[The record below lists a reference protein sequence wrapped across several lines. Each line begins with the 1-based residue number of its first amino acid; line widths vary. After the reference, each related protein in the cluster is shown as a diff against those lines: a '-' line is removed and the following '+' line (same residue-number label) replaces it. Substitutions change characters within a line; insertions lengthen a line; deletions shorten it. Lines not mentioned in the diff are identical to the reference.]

1 MDPENANGRSGYDD
15 QFPPGTTRIEDSIGD
30 AVYLRP
36 SPTSDPNDPL
46 NWSKGRKALQVT
58 LLSFYTIFVFATL
71 TVGVP
76 VWTNINME
84 LGISFDNLTNSFATN
99 LAALSIGCW
108 LFVPIALR
116 YGRRP
121 VYIVT
126 SLILFGVSIWAAE
139 MQSTGELFA
148 TQFLAGIAGAVNET
162 LYQVT
167 VADLFFVHQRG
178 SMNGIYLWCVTAGN
192 YLAPVAAG
200 YVGASQGWRW
210 VYWWTAIF
218 TGVISVLMFFFL
230 EETRYIPLIEGIS
243 VRNGNPVVEPH
254 EIYDDN
260 IKLDDVKLAPATTE
274 NSNLE
279 RPETAGTSTQRRRLV
294 PIDHS
299 IPMNSYWT
307 RHRLISTKT
316 DHGHSII
323 RHYWQPFAVLF
334 SFPAISFTAFQYG
347 IAISCLSILATTQST
362 LYVQP
367 PYLFSSVGVGN
378 MNLPPAIGSIIGA
391 FYGGYLVDKL
401 ILVFAK
407 KRGGG
412 IYDPEMRLW
421 LYFIPGLILP
431 FGILLYGLTIAKGM
445 PWISNA
451 MGAAFVG
458 FGVGGV
464 GDITLTYAQDSY
476 TDIVGDA
483 FVAIAFIRNLLAMA
497 LVFALPPWLQGMGPY
512 DMFTLLGCLT
522 LTLSLTAA
530 ATIIWGKQWRAASKE
545 RYKWF
550 AARQYSPR
558 SA

>member
-1 MDPENANGRSGYDD
+1 MDPEYASGQPSYNE
-15 QFPPGTTRIEDSIGD
+15 QFPPGTTRIEDSVGD

-46 NWSKGRKALQVT
+46 NWSKGRKAMQMA

-76 VWTNINME
+76 LWADINME
-84 LGISFDNLTNSFATN
+84 LGVSFDNLTNGFATN

-108 LFVPIALR
+108 MFVPVALR

-121 VYIVT
+121 VYIFT
-126 SLILFGVSIWAAE
+126 ALILFGVSCWTAS
-139 MQSTGELFA
+139 MKSTGEYFV
-148 TQFLAGIAGAVNET
+148 TQFLSGIAGAVNET

-167 VADLFFVHQRG
+167 VSDLFFIHQRG
-178 SMNGIYLWCVTAGN
+178 SMNGIYLVCVTVGVRN

-200 YVGASQGWRW
+200 YVGVSQGWRW
-210 VYWWTAIF
+210 AYWWTAIF
-218 TGVISVLMFFFL
+218 TGAISLLMAFFL
-230 EETRYIPLIEGIS
+230 EETRYIPLIEGVA
-243 VRNGNPVVEPH
+243 VRNEDTVELSETLGDMKPDAKIDPVSM
-254 EIYDDN
+254 DKN
-260 IKLDDVKLAPATTE
+260 T
-274 NSNLE
+274 LE
-279 RPETAGTSTQRRRLV
+279 KTETAKTQRRRLV

-299 IPMNSYWT
+299 IPMNSYWK
-307 RHRLISTKT
+307 RHRLISAKT
-316 DHGHSII
+316 DHSHNIL
-323 RHYWQPFAVLF
+323 RHYWQPFVVLF
-334 SFPAISFTAFQYG
+334 TFPAIAFTAFQYG
-347 IAISCLSILATTQST
+347 IAISCLSILATTQSL

-378 MNLPPAIGSIIGA
+378 MNLPPAIGSILGA
-391 FYGGYLVDKL
+391 FFGGFLVDKC
-401 ILVFAK
+401 ILFFAK
-407 KRGGG
+407 RKGG
-412 IYDPEMRLW
+412 IYDPEMRLY
-421 LYFIPGLILP
+421 LYFIPGLMIP

-451 MGAAFVG
+451 MGAAFIG

-476 TDIVGDA
+476 MDIVGDA
-483 FVAIAFIRNLLAMA
+483 FVAVAMIRNLLAMA
-497 LVFALPPWLQGMGPY
+497 LVFALPPWLKNMGTY

-522 LTLSLTAA
+522 LTLSLTAVPML
-530 ATIIWGKQWRAASKE
+530 IWGRTWRKGCADKY
-545 RYKWF
+545 RYY